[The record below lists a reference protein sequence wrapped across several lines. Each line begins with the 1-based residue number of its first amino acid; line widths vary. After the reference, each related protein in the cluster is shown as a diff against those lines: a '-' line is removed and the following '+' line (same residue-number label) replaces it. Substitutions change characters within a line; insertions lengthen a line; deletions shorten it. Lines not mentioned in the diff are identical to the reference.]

1 MKTLRLA
8 LTATALVGSLA
19 TAMANTCS
27 FSGFYAGGQIGMGT
41 MNTHVTASGPLT
53 NITGSPVATSNE
65 RFAATGI
72 IGGLHVGYGKH
83 FPNRFYLGVEG
94 WGNLTGN
101 KENHDIAVT
110 LNGANAVAVRA
121 KGERKNTLGF
131 GFRPGMVFGNTL
143 VNAILGVESAKFKN
157 TLTGQFTNNA
167 TNEYYSKSKRRWGF
181 VPGLEVSFHANDH
194 VVLGLRATHT
204 LYRKK
209 DSIKTQATDVMAK
222 ASYKF

>member
-1 MKTLRLA
+1 MKMLRLA

-41 MNTHVTASGPLT
+41 MNTHV
-53 NITGSPVATSNE
+53 NGSAPVGGIAGNTTFSINE
-65 RFAATGI
+65 RFAATGVV
-72 IGGLHVGYGKH
+72 GGLHLGYGKH
-83 FPNRFYLGVEG
+83 FPNRVYMGVEG
-94 WGNLTGN
+94 WGNLSNN
-101 KENHDIAVT
+101 KETHR
-110 LNGANAVAVRA
+110 LPLGGGANAPQVAFKA
-121 KGERKNTLGF
+121 ERKNAF
-131 GFRPGMVFGNTL
+131 GIALRPGMVFGNTL
-143 VNAILGVESAKFKN
+143 VNAILGVESAKFKYETSEN
-157 TLTGQFTNNA
+157 FTGVASGF
-167 TNEYYSKSKRRWGF
+167 SKSKRRIGF

-194 VVLGLRATHT
+194 VVLGVKATHT